1 MCVVFPVHLEVV
13 PDPPDDGEAG
23 DEDGVAVV
31 ALHRL
36 LAELEEAREAA
47 ETEQLVA
54 HRRVDAKSARL
65 IHIIKLMACNS

>member
-1 MCVVFPVHLEVV
+1 MSAVFPVHLEVV
-13 PDPPDDGEAG
+13 SDPPDDGEAG

-54 HRRVDAKSARL
+54 HRRVDAKSARWIRFFYL
-65 IHIIKLMACNS
+65 AMS